1 MTKKKLPILKYM
13 AAFGTKKTS
22 QFAYFFLWGGERRRS
37 RKIHK
42 YADLKNSIT

>member
-1 MTKKKLPILKYM
+1 M

-22 QFAYFFLWGGERRRS
+22 QFAYFFYGEE
-37 RKIHK
+37 KEEEVEKNHK